1 MLSSDFIN
9 SLSEEEM
16 GMLLYFVNV
25 ASRPLSHKIQ
35 FEINDLKFFRKDVL
49 AQNLVSS
56 FDKLTPEGHPTFIS
70 LMEKFGVKV
79 EIKKEEPKKIEEP
92 IIEISPPE
100 IGNIDTS
107 GSIPMVNV
115 IPDVE
120 IVPDPATTQSAEV
133 PKIEPTITGSSEVKV

>member
-79 EIKKEEPKKIEEP
+79 EIKKEIPIVEEP
-92 IIEISPPE
+92 VQLPVTSSAEPVIS
-100 IGNIDTS
+100 
-107 GSIPMVNV
+107 
-115 IPDVE
+115 
-120 IVPDPATTQSAEV
+120 QSLEV
-133 PKIEPTITGSSEVKV
+133 PKTEPTISCSSEIKV